1 MPMDR
6 SRDVETKKSF
16 CRFCHAFCGLEVDV
30 DGGRIV
36 AVRGDQDHAASQGYT
51 CLKGR
56 AEMERI
62 YHPDRLLSSKQRVD
76 GELVDVDTE
85 EALDA
90 IASKLGAIIDE
101 HGPHAVAAY
110 VGDGGHRTSAGGP
123 WLVRKW
129 LDGIG
134 SRSMYTS
141 FTIDSPGMLVA
152 AARLFGSPLPLQLF
166 DIEHAEVGMFVGTNP
181 VLSHFM
187 SMPQSNPVRR
197 LRDAKKGGLKLIV
210 VDPRRS
216 DAAKVAD
223 IHLQVKPGE
232 DATLFAG
239 MIKVIIDQE
248 LYDHEYV
255 ERYTSGLETLQKG
268 VTAFDLDYVSRRTDV
283 PADLIREAATTFAT
297 ARSGAA
303 QTGTGLHMARHQNLS
318 IQLVMT
324 LNALCGRYDRRGGLT
339 RHAGAINFA
348 LPEFTEP
355 VSIPE
360 YKGPESRIR
369 GIRGSFNYLGFFEE
383 MPSNTITDEIL
394 TPGEGKIRALIVHG
408 GNPAL
413 VFPDAAS
420 TTAALDDLDL
430 LVVTDHFV
438 NRTAEHADY
447 VVAVKHPFER
457 ADIPRLMDPS
467 YPFPFSQYAEALVD
481 APDGVIED
489 WEVFW
494 RLAQKMGTGIDLPGL
509 DISQDPTT
517 DDMLDALHSTSRIPI
532 DEIRKYP
539 GGKIFGELDPLV
551 GGIIPNMVS
560 HDGQKI
566 ALADPDG
573 MDELDEVL
581 AEPTISGGGYRTE
594 ESFAFRMI
602 TYRMKEVYCSQGQNL
617 PSLTAKRRF
626 NPVLLNPEAMRAV
639 GVEDGDTVIVENDF
653 GRVEGIAEASHDV
666 APNVIAF
673 AFGWGGA
680 DDDGTS
686 VQPLIDDDS
695 RFDPITGLALQSA
708 VPVNVFAST
717 RPGPEVHV

>member
-1 MPMDR
+1 MDP
-6 SRDVETKKSF
+6 SPGIETKKSF
-16 CRFCHAFCGLEVDV
+16 CRFCHVFCGLEVDI

-36 AVRGDQDHAASQGYT
+36 AVRGDTEHPGSQGYT

-56 AEMERI
+56 AEMDRI
-62 YHPDRLLSSKQRVD
+62 YHPDRLRSSKQRVD
-76 GELVDVDTE
+76 GKLVDVDTDD
-85 EALDA
+85 ALDA
-90 IASKLGAIIDE
+90 IASKLTAIIDE

-152 AARLFGSPLPLQLF
+152 ATRLFGSPLPLQLF
-166 DIEHAEVGMFVGTNP
+166 DIDHAEVGMFVGTNP

-197 LRDAKKGGLKLIV
+197 LRDAQKRGLTLIV

-216 DAAKVAD
+216 DSAKVAD

-239 MIKVIIDQE
+239 MLKIIIDQE

-255 ERYTSGLETLQKG
+255 EQYTSGLETLEKAL
-268 VTAFDLDYVSRRTDV
+268 VDFDIDYVSRRTEV
-283 PADLIREAATTFAT
+283 PAELIREAATTFAT
-297 ARSGAA
+297 ARTGAA

-355 VSIPE
+355 VKIPE
-360 YKGPESRIR
+360 YNGPESRIR
-369 GIRGSFNYLGFFEE
+369 GIRGNFNYLGFFEE
-383 MPSNTITDEIL
+383 MPTNTLTDEIL
-394 TPGEGKIRALIVHG
+394 TPGEDKIRALIVEG

-413 VFPDAAS
+413 VFPDAES
-420 TTAALDDLDL
+420 TAAALDDLDL
-430 LVVTDHFV
+430 LVVTDLFV
-438 NRTAEHADY
+438 NRTAEHADF
-447 VVAVKHPFER
+447 VLAVKHPFER

-494 RLAQKMGTGIDLPGL
+494 RLAQKMGTDIELPGL
-509 DISQDPTT
+509 DISQTPST
-517 DDMLDALHSTSRIPI
+517 DDLLDALNAKSRVPI

-539 GGKIFGELDPLV
+539 GGKVFGELDPLV

-560 HDGQKI
+560 REGQRI
-566 ALADPDG
+566 ALADPQG
-573 MDELDEVL
+573 MRELDEVR
-581 AEPTISGGGYRTE
+581 AEPTISGGGYQPD
-594 ESFAFRMI
+594 ESFGFRMV

-617 PSLTAKRRF
+617 PSLKAKRRF
-626 NPVLLNPEAMRAV
+626 NPVLLNPEAMKSV
-639 GVEDGDTVIVENDF
+639 GVQDGDTVIVENDF
-653 GRVEGIAEASHDV
+653 GRVEGIAEASRDV

-686 VQPLIDDDS
+686 VQHLIDDDH
-695 RFDPITGLALQSA
+695 RFDPVTGLALQSA

-717 RPGPEVHV
+717 RDRPKPGSRA